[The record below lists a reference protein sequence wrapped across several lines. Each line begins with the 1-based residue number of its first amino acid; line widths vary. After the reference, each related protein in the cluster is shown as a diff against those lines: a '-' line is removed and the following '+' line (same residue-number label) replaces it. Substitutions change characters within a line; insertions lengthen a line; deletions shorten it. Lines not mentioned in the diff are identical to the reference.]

1 VLEAEEGGRT
11 VLEQAAAEEGDSGT
25 ERQLEQVRLRAI
37 SGCQHQAQL
46 RPKFYSS
53 KEGELGHSSSSRTDQ
68 IQPFCSAENKA

>member
-1 VLEAEEGGRT
+1 VLG
-11 VLEQAAAEEGDSGT
+11 QAVAEEGDSGT
-25 ERQLEQVRLRAI
+25 ERQLEHIKFRAI

-68 IQPFCSAENKA
+68 IQPFCSAENRAKFWVQF